1 MCLIITSQNGS
12 KPIMEDILSG
22 WKSNPHSWGIMT
34 TRGRHIATSKGF
46 DTASLIRAVNL
57 LGGSPWAIHF
67 RYATHGKVD
76 TVNAHP
82 FKLRKNLYMMHN
94 GIINIDTSSDETKSD
109 TWHYAQYLKDYG
121 ITADKLDLLGVG
133 EEIGPGN
140 KVVFMDSHGTIS
152 IANEKSGL
160 WVDDQWYS
168 NGYSRAIT
176 ESYSRAVSDKWWTMG
191 SWDRCDVCNERG
203 EMTQTDDGEYLCH
216 DCLEE
221 RMEEIKGELS
231 YDELV
236 FAHHCG
242 N

>member
-34 TRGRHIATSKGF
+34 TRGRSIKTSKGF
-46 DTASLIRAVNL
+46 DTASLIREVDL

-67 RYATHGKVD
+67 RYATHGRVD
-76 TVNAHP
+76 AINAHP

-121 ITADKLDLLGVG
+121 ITSDNIDLLGVG
-133 EEIGPGN
+133 EEVGPGN

-168 NGYSRAIT
+168 N
-176 ESYSRAVSDKWWTMG
+176 SYSLAVSDVPKWWTMG
-191 SWDRCDVCNERG
+191 SWDRCDLCNERG
-203 EMTQTDDGEYLCH
+203 DMTETKDGEYLCS
-216 DCLEE
+216 DCMDEQL
-221 RMEEIKGELS
+221 EEIKGELS

-236 FAHHCG
+236 FAHHRG